1 MEVNIDL
8 NQNKWVTSI
17 PKNNVTNVINKYLR
31 LGYIVS
37 TLSHQTINPMNS
49 IFDPIINKMNT
60 TNKNNDTLLKTIEG
74 RIGENIGSL
83 RNTIDNLIY
92 QSANSSIKGKIAEQQ
107 ISNIIV
113 DNFPDDTVDI
123 TAQKDYESDIQLKTS
138 DGITLY
144 IEVKMYKAPV
154 TTSQIDKFKRDII
167 RSGIKVGILISTTS
181 GITGKKRLEF
191 DLIDNDKYIIY
202 VPNTGFEVIPIIW
215 SVLFAK
221 QLHKMSNKKKE
232 IDVGILMDCYR
243 QFESLYTSFSNMK
256 YNLIKVRKNII
267 TQLDELHIDVL
278 KIDNMIEKIM
288 QECNLQIN
296 RVLDYKKE
304 ILFSDKEIIEFLTD
318 IEVNKDK
325 RQKQYKLLY
334 EYCKKNKYTIY
345 NNEDSYKWIV
355 KKENQKIFETKYTKT
370 KVDIIIP
377 DKGITIQITNKIE
390 EILDSILLV

>member
-1 MEVNIDL
+1 
-8 NQNKWVTSI
+8 
-17 PKNNVTNVINKYLR
+17 
-31 LGYIVS
+31 
-37 TLSHQTINPMNS
+37 
-49 IFDPIINKMNT
+49 
-60 TNKNNDTLLKTIEG
+60 
-74 RIGENIGSL
+74 
-83 RNTIDNLIY
+83 
-92 QSANSSIKGKIAEQQ
+92 
-107 ISNIIV
+107 
-113 DNFPDDTVDI
+113 
-123 TAQKDYESDIQLKTS
+123 
-138 DGITLY
+138 
-144 IEVKMYKAPV
+144 
-154 TTSQIDKFKRDII
+154 
-167 RSGIKVGILISTTS
+167 
-181 GITGKKRLEF
+181 
-191 DLIDNDKYIIY
+191 
-202 VPNTGFEVIPIIW
+202 
-215 SVLFAK
+215 
-221 QLHKMSNKKKE
+221 MSNKKKE
-232 IDVGILMDCYR
+232 IDIGILMDCYR
-243 QFESLYTSFSNMK
+243 QFESLYTNFSNMK

-304 ILFSDKEIIEFLTD
+304 ILFSDKEVIEFLTD

-377 DKGITIQITNKIE
+377 DKCITIQITNKIE

>member
-17 PKNNVTNVINKYLR
+17 PKNDVNNVINKYLR

-60 TNKNNDTLLKTIEG
+60 TNHDNDALLKTIEG
-74 RIGENIGSL
+74 RIGENIISL

-92 QSANSSIKGKIAEQQ
+92 QSANSSIKGKIAEKQ
-107 ISNIIV
+107 ISNIII

-123 TAQKDYESDIQLKTS
+123 TAQKDYESDIQLKTN

-191 DLIDNDKYIIY
+191 DLIDDDKYIIY
-202 VPNTGFEVIPIIW
+202 VPNTGFDVIPIIW

-221 QLHKMSNKKKE
+221 QLHKISNKKKE
-232 IDVGILMDCYR
+232 IDDGILMDCYR
-243 QFESLYTSFSNMK
+243 QFESLYTNFSNMK

-288 QECNLQIN
+288 HECNLQIN
-296 RVLDYKKE
+296 KVIDYKKE
-304 ILFSDKEIIEFLTD
+304 ILFSEKEIIEFLSD

-345 NNEDSYKWIV
+345 NNEDSYKWII
-355 KKENQKIFETKYTKT
+355 KKDNQKFFETKYTKT

-377 DKGITIQITNKIE
+377 DKGITIQITNKIG
-390 EILDSILLV
+390 EILDSILLI